1 VEGDATV
8 DFGQSQPVPEV
19 QGEVQAVDE
28 VLLPRWW
35 RRRRKKSMP
44 VFLSPSS

>member
-1 VEGDATV
+1 
-8 DFGQSQPVPEV
+8 VPEV

-44 VFLSPSS
+44 VFLSPFIIIALTSFEKLS